1 MCPAPLW
8 QALEIAKYQYYAAG
22 KRAQRKQKR
31 FDPSDLAVE
40 LAEIGHDTN
49 LVGWTLT
56 PRNMHKNEDGG
67 GGREIFHPVDA
78 LDCAAFRGKAQGV
91 LVARATYDAD
101 HAVHPV
107 SMSHMLA
114 PESDLSVGSHI
125 NAERHLLGDDVMNKF
140 GHVTFV
146 DGHPSLE
153 GENTKQSTYTY
164 NYTYTY
170 TYTYTY
176 I

>member
-1 MCPAPLW
+1 
-8 QALEIAKYQYYAAG
+8 
-22 KRAQRKQKR
+22 
-31 FDPSDLAVE
+31 
-40 LAEIGHDTN
+40 
-49 LVGWTLT
+49 
-56 PRNMHKNEDGG
+56 
-67 GGREIFHPVDA
+67 
-78 LDCAAFRGKAQGV
+78 
-91 LVARATYDAD
+91 
-101 HAVHPV
+101 
-107 SMSHMLA
+107 MSHMLA

-125 NAERHLLGDDVMNKF
+125 NAECHLLGDDVMNKF